1 MRLSSER
8 DSKCFTNDKI
18 ASSRT
23 MLIDGH
29 KGTTVQSAST
39 FRLRKQRSRFGGKQ
53 QVTLG

>member
-29 KGTTVQSAST
+29 KGTSVQSAST
-39 FRLRKQRSRFGGKQ
+39 SRLRQHGSRF
-53 QVTLG
+53 